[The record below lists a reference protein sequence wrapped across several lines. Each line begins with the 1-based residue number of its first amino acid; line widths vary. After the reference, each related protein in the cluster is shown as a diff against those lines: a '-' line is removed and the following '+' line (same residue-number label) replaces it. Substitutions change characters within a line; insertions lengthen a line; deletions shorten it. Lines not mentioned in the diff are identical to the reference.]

1 MNENYDVVVVGGGH
15 AGIEAAVAAARLEAR
30 TLMVVMNL
38 DTVGMMPCNPAIGG
52 LGKGHLVREIDA
64 LGGQMARAI
73 DATRIQF
80 RYLNASKGHAVRAS
94 RAQADRFLYQDYMK
108 RLVLATPNL
117 DVFQGEVVDILVH
130 DGNVAGVTTRSGL
143 TVTAS
148 AVVVATG
155 TFLEG
160 KIHVGMSDYP
170 GGRATEPPSRGL
182 SNTLRNL
189 GLSLGRLKTGTVP
202 RLDARTIDFDVL
214 PVQEGQDPHGH
225 FSFSRVENRLPQ
237 IDCYVT
243 ETNPTTH
250 AIIRGSLDRS
260 PLFCGKIDGIGPRYC
275 PSIEDKV
282 VRFADRERHHIFLE
296 PEGLG
301 SREIYPNGISTSLP
315 IDVQE
320 RMVRSIRGLEHARIL
335 RPGYAVEYDFVLP
348 TQLYPSLETKRI
360 GGLFLAGQINGTSGY
375 EEAAAQGLMAG
386 INAVRSAR
394 GQKPVVLR
402 RDQAYIGVLID
413 DLVTKGT
420 DEPYRMLTSRAEHRL
435 LLREDN
441 ADQRLTPLGRE
452 IGLVTDD
459 AYAAF
464 QTKVGAIVQAD
475 AMVRSRRLKPDH
487 DLQAYLERL
496 GLPPVAR
503 SLTYADFLRR
513 PGVSIEALA
522 ALDPD
527 LAAFPFDCLEE
538 VEIGIKYEG
547 YIERQKKRVARER
560 ELDAQPIP
568 PDMDYGRVPGLSNE
582 VREKLE
588 KIRPV
593 SLRQAARIPGVT
605 PAAISIL
612 SVVLHRTSRRRG

>member
-1 MNENYDVVVVGGGH
+1 MSEYYDVVVVGGGH
-15 AGIEAAVAAARLEAR
+15 AGIEAAVAAARLEAH

-38 DTVGMMPCNPAIGG
+38 DTIGMMPCNPAIGG

-108 RLVLATPNL
+108 RLVLSTPNL
-117 DVFQGEVVDILVH
+117 DVFQGEVVDILVQN
-130 DGNVAGVTTRSGL
+130 GRVTGVRTRSDRVFRTR
-143 TVTAS
+143 TV
-148 AVVVATG
+148 VLATG

-170 GGRATEPPSRGL
+170 GGRATERPSRGL
-182 SNTLRNL
+182 SRRLVDL
-189 GLSLGRLKTGTVP
+189 GLALGRLKTGTVP
-202 RLDARTIDFDVL
+202 RLDAKTIDFDRI
-214 PVQEGQDPHGH
+214 PIQEGQDPHGH
-225 FSFSRVENRLPQ
+225 FSFSPVENNLPQ

-243 ETNPTTH
+243 ETNLETH
-250 AIIRGSLDRS
+250 DVIRANLDRS
-260 PLFCGKIDGIGPRYC
+260 PLFCGKIDGVGPRYC

-282 VRFADRERHHIFLE
+282 VRFPHREKHHIFLE
-296 PEGLG
+296 PEGLN

-335 RPGYAVEYDFVLP
+335 RPGYAVEYDFVFP
-348 TQLYPSLETKRI
+348 TQLFPSLETKRVQ
-360 GGLFLAGQINGTSGY
+360 GLFLAGQINGTSGY
-375 EEAAAQGLMAG
+375 EEAAAQGLIAG
-386 INAVRSAR
+386 INAVRSTR
-394 GQKPVVLR
+394 RQEPIMLR

-441 ADQRLTPLGRE
+441 ADQRLSPLGRE
-452 IGLVTDD
+452 VGLVSGE
-459 AYAAF
+459 AYARF
-464 QTKVGAIVQAD
+464 QAKARAIVQAD
-475 AMVRSRRLKPDH
+475 ALVRTRKLQPND
-487 DLQAYLERL
+487 DLQAFLVRL
-496 GLPPVAR
+496 GLPPLKR
-503 SLTYADFLRR
+503 TLTYAEFLRR
-513 PGVSIEALA
+513 PGVTVEALA
-522 ALDPD
+522 ALDVE
-527 LAAFPFDCLEE
+527 LASFPLSCLEE
-538 VEIGIKYEG
+538 VEIAVKYEG
-547 YIERQKKRVARER
+547 YIERQRKRVAREK
-560 ELDAQPIP
+560 ELDARPIP
-568 PDMDYGRVPGLSNE
+568 PDIDYAQVPGLSNE

-588 KIRPV
+588 KVRPV
-593 SLRQAARIPGVT
+593 SIGQAARIPGVT

-612 SVVLHRTSRRRG
+612 AVMLHSKSRARG